1 MLYNV
6 GINENLVKEGFA
18 QFDEADQPIME
29 VIEETKTEEEEW
41 EEEALLL
48 DRLHADI
55 LKMDEKEGTKLDI
68 EILSRRSE
76 NLRIKYAE
84 K

>member
-1 MLYNV
+1 
-6 GINENLVKEGFA
+6 
-18 QFDEADQPIME
+18 ME

-55 LKMDEKEGTKLDI
+55 LKMDEKEVTKLDI